1 MFSQKS
7 ILGSALIILFLLDI
21 FQGVLLL
28 RVQGNSR
35 TEITA
40 MQLRE
45 AEGAASLRAGI
56 LSEDVQMILDTV
68 RGSSI
73 SRADMYVLI
82 PPESCRACATRQSA
96 LICEAGKKHPE
107 KEICMFVPREELVD
121 YRAYFSEEKN
131 IIIESYC
138 QPEPSEL
145 DLFQSLSGN
154 FIIMILE
161 SGRVWEYYIT
171 DRLFPEASRIFM
183 SKVLDK

>member
-1 MFSQKS
+1 MFSQKY
-7 ILGSALIILFLLDI
+7 ILGSVLIFLFLLDI
-21 FQGVLLL
+21 FQGILLL

-35 TEITA
+35 TEITT

-56 LSEDVQMILDTV
+56 LSEDVQRLLDMV

-73 SRADMYVLI
+73 GRADMYVLI

-96 LICEAGKKHPE
+96 LICEVGQKNPE
-107 KEICMFVPREELVD
+107 KEIRMFVPREELVD
-121 YRAYFSEEKN
+121 YRAFFSEEKN
-131 IIIESYC
+131 IIIEGYR
-138 QPEPSEL
+138 QPEPSDL
-145 DLFQSLSGN
+145 DLFQTLSGN
-154 FIIMILE
+154 LILMVLE

-183 SKVLDK
+183 SKVLNK